1 MSYTKEKGVRSS
13 QYIIFSDLDDTL
25 LEHDNYKWEKARPAL
40 EYCIN
45 SNIPVILVSS
55 KTRAEILTIYEAM
68 GLDFPFVSENGGGI
82 FFPLGHEK
90 FLRDRKLSISGGLIK
105 LTLGIPYNE
114 LVVHLKAIKEETG
127 LLLKGFSQMTP
138 SEIMDLTG
146 LTENQ
151 CTQALE
157 REFDE
162 PFIVRR
168 PEKGDAELLCSAA
181 EKRGLKISEGGRFF
195 HLHGESDK
203 GKATCWLIS
212 FYKERYDSVFSIAL
226 GDSPNDY
233 AMFDVVN
240 QPVIIKSLRYL
251 SDVELKER
259 YPGIIIT
266 DKYGPEGWNEAVMGL
281 LRTKREVLSD
291 V

>member
-1 MSYTKEKGVRSS
+1 MSYAKEKGVSSS

-25 LEHDNYKWEKARPAL
+25 LEHDSYKWEKAGPAL
-40 EYCIN
+40 EHCIN
-45 SNIPVILVSS
+45 CNIPVILISS
-55 KTRAEILTIYEAM
+55 KTRAEILTIHGAM

-82 FFPLGHEK
+82 FFPLEYEK
-90 FLRDRKLSISGGLIK
+90 ILRGRKFSISGGLIK
-105 LTLGIPYNE
+105 FMLGMPYNE

-127 LLLKGFSQMTP
+127 LLLKGFSQMTS

-146 LTENQ
+146 LSGAQ

-162 PFIVRR
+162 PFIVRG

-195 HLHGESDK
+195 HLHGKSDK
-203 GKATCWLIS
+203 GKATGWLIS
-212 FYKERYDSVFSIAL
+212 FYKEQYDDVFSIAL

-233 AMFDVVN
+233 AMFDAVN
-240 QPVIIKSLRYL
+240 QPVIIKSSRQL
-251 SDVELKER
+251 SDVKLKER
-259 YPGIIIT
+259 YPGMIIT

-281 LRTKREVLSD
+281 LKTKREVLSD